1 MTNEEITSGLWKHT
15 CRGVKC
21 GNIWT
26 SYKEF
31 PKNCPKCKSPYWNV
45 PYTKK
50 GYVDDENK
58 NET

>member
-1 MTNEEITSGLWKHT
+1 MPNEIIVDGLWKHT

-21 GNIWT
+21 GNVWCT
-26 SYKEF
+26 KKEF

-50 GYVDDENK
+50 GYV
-58 NET
+58 